1 MAQLIF
7 FIIIMIVIGV
17 TIYIFKYK
25 NKEKPKIAIKR
36 NYPSYYFK
44 DYLNLKL
51 YLTQIAYIVFGVII
65 LITILI
71 LELFF
76 EKDISIGS
84 VTNVLVSILTATK
97 LMI

>member
-7 FIIIMIVIGV
+7 FIIIMILIGV

-51 YLTQIAYIVFGVII
+51 YLT
-65 LITILI
+65 
-71 LELFF
+71 
-76 EKDISIGS
+76 
-84 VTNVLVSILTATK
+84 
-97 LMI
+97 